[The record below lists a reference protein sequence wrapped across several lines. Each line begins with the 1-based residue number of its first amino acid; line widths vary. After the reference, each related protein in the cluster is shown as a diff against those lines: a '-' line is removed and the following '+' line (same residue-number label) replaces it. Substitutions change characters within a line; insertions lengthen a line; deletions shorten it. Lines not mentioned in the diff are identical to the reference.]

1 MEINPLFLLE
11 FVLFSGAALA
21 WGAYE
26 LWTVRSV
33 KDKTPSAPSDDA
45 RHPEG

>member
-11 FVLFSGAALA
+11 FIVFSGAALA

-26 LWTVRSV
+26 LWSVRPE
-33 KDKTPSAPSDDA
+33 KDKAKSAPADDT
-45 RHPEG
+45 RHPER